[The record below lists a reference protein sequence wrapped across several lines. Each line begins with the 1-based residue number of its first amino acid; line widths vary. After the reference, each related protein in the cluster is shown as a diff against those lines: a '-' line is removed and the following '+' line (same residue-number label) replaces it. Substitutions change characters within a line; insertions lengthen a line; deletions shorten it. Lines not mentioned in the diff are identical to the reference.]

1 MSWSQKGQ
9 PMSAAAAIAFA
20 WPRHAAKEI
29 ARATGMSLRTA
40 KRTKATGRVSSR
52 WSAAFWA
59 ALEARAAQLEV
70 KAAQLRRQVEEN
82 RAHARQ
88 AAARGSVVARAGG
101 GGATGGEAARPEGV
115 GPPR

>member
-1 MSWSQKGQ
+1 MSDVAT
-9 PMSAAAAIAFA
+9 MARDA
-20 WPRHAAKEI
+20 WPANTAKEV
-29 ARATGMSLRTA
+29 ARALGRSYR
-40 KRTKATGRVSSR
+40 TGRRIAENGELSR
-52 WSAAFWA
+52 RLAAAFWD